1 MWILS
6 AVLTVSFVFDL
17 SHFLSFEQFVLPKS
31 RAYCNTHFFV
41 LILHKFCLL
50 GKITKALHSTSAFV
64 WTYFWTLR
72 PVAEFW
78 KNIRDKHSSSY
89 GEKDLGAAVIK
100 NRWFVGMG
108 YKLVLV
114 KLGDILETFYMVG
127 FCGRKRNGRLES
139 RQNANHGHGL
149 SRWYSVHIS
158 LCSQSY
164 SCYTLCCVFLC
175 HFLEMVMASFIFN
188 WGGNEKFPW
197 NSLFNGV
204 FMGFFSAVFC
214 SLSFLLSSD
223 SSSPPSWKIRIEVC
237 FPVFSLTALT
247 LSFLLWDTC
256 WRHCWFVHH

>member
-1 MWILS
+1 MTLAVFEVCGGNSKTWVTAIIFFSLSYLIVWILS
-6 AVLTVSFVFDL
+6 AVLTVSFVFAL

-127 FCGRKRNGRLES
+127 FCGRKRNGRF
-139 RQNANHGHGL
+139 RIKANCKPWSWPVKVIFSSYFSVFSVL
-149 SRWYSVHIS
+149 LLLYSMLRFFMSFSWDGNGFIHIQ
-158 LCSQSY
+158 LGGKWKIP
-164 SCYTLCCVFLC
+164 LKFLVQWC
-175 HFLEMVMASFIFN
+175 FY
-188 WGGNEKFPW
+188 G
-197 NSLFNGV
+197 
-204 FMGFFSAVFC
+204 GFFC
-214 SLSFLLSSD
+214 CIL
-223 SSSPPSWKIRIEVC
+223 
-237 FPVFSLTALT
+237 
-247 LSFLLWDTC
+247 
-256 WRHCWFVHH
+256 